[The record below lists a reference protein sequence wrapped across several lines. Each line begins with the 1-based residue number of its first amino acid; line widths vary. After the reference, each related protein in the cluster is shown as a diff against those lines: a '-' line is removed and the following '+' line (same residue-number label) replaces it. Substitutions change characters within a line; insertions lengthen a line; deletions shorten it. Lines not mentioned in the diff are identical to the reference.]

1 MTFLQLLITVFVCVN
16 MQALTAGK
24 YLNVVR
30 GCVGELERDRRG
42 SVGEGECA
50 LLVSQSLFFHH
61 FDSVVV
67 VGVVFIIVIINVV
80 IVTVLIIII
89 TTLLH

>member
-1 MTFLQLLITVFVCVN
+1 

-42 SVGEGECA
+42 SIGEGECA
-50 LLVSQSLFFHH
+50 LLVSQYLFFHH

-67 VGVVFIIVIINVV
+67 VNVFFP
-80 IVTVLIIII
+80 
-89 TTLLH
+89 LLLQSLLSLLSLLCLS

>member
-1 MTFLQLLITVFVCVN
+1 

-50 LLVSQSLFFHH
+50 LLVSQHLFFHL
-61 FDSVVV
+61 FNSVVVV
-67 VGVVFIIVIINVV
+67 VGVVFVIVIITVGIV
-80 IVTVLIIII
+80 IVLIIII
-89 TTLLH
+89 TTLLHSDHHYLFLHF

>member
-1 MTFLQLLITVFVCVN
+1 MTFLQLQLLMTVFMCVCACVCVN

-50 LLVSQSLFFHH
+50 LLVSQYL
-61 FDSVVV
+61 
-67 VGVVFIIVIINVV
+67 
-80 IVTVLIIII
+80 
-89 TTLLH
+89 